1 MRKSV
6 FHIVFISLCLSLCL
20 TLSLGM
26 AFAGPAAAGAN
37 EQLAEPPALITEEG
51 SLNTG
56 YLNDLSSYIR
66 DRFFLRQELISLHHW
81 LSAKVLGTSGDDS
94 VILGQDGWLYYTDT
108 LADYT
113 GTDPMTDRELF
124 AAANNLRLMN
134 EYCAAQGKRFLFMI
148 APNKNS
154 LYPEHMP
161 SYGIRA
167 EDSNARRLLTRLA
180 ELGVPTVDLFT
191 AFSQEDAQL
200 YFAHDSHWNTRGAAL
215 GADLVNAAFGV
226 ESDYYG
232 GDFSQAVPHQGDLYT
247 MLYPA
252 FTDPEQ
258 DRLYGGSLSYE
269 FTTSATRPDAISLRT
284 ESSKEGSL
292 LAYRD
297 SFGILLFPFLA
308 DSYGQAQFSRSTAYD
323 LTKEADFVL
332 VELVE
337 RNLRYLIQNLPVMP
351 APEAAIA
358 PLAETAGTVT
368 VTANKRGDWL
378 QVKGQLPS
386 VNPTDSIYVV
396 CNTPCGNTAYQ
407 AFCLGETG
415 FGLNL
420 PPELTPEAVVCVSED
435 GETLACYKIEI
446 QSK

>member
-1 MRKSV
+1 MKKSIIY
-6 FHIVFISLCLSLCL
+6 IVFIALSLALCMS
-20 TLSLGM
+20 LSLGM
-26 AFAGPAAAGAN
+26 VFAGSSQAGAN
-37 EQLAEPPALITEEG
+37 EQLAEPPALLTEEG
-51 SLNTG
+51 KLNTE
-56 YLNDLSSYIR
+56 YFQDLSSYIR

-81 LSAKVLGTSGDDS
+81 LSAKVLSVSGDDS
-94 VILGQDGWLYYTDT
+94 VILGSDGWLYYADT
-108 LADYT
+108 LEDYT
-113 GTDPMTDRELF
+113 GTNPMTDRELF
-124 AAANNLRLMN
+124 AAANNLQLMN
-134 EYCAAQGKRFLFMI
+134 EYCAAQGKQFLFMI

-161 SYGIRA
+161 DYGIAA
-167 EDSNARRLLTRLA
+167 EQTNAQQLMTRLE

-200 YFAHDSHWNTRGAAL
+200 YFAHDSHWNTKGAAL
-215 GADLVNAAFGV
+215 GADLINSAFGV

-232 GDFSQAVPHQGDLYT
+232 GGFSQTGPHQGDLYT

-258 DRLYGGSLSYE
+258 DALYGGTLSYE

-284 ESSKEGSL
+284 QSGKEGSL

-308 DSYGQAQFSRSTAYD
+308 DSYGQAQFSRSTSYD
-323 LTKEADFVL
+323 LTKEADYVL
-332 VELVE
+332 IELVE
-337 RNLRYLIQNLPVMP
+337 RNLRYLIQNMPVMP
-351 APEAAIA
+351 APEAAIVPA
-358 PLAETAGTVT
+358 AEITGTIT
-368 VTANKRGDWL
+368 VSANKRGDWL

-386 VNPTDSIYVV
+386 VDPTDSIFVV

-420 PPELTPEAVVCVSED
+420 SPELTPESVIRVSENGD
-435 GETLACYKIEI
+435 AVACYKIEI
-446 QSK
+446 QS